1 MAGIMGRRKR
11 RAAVALHVPELTHA
25 VKRVAGSNRRP
36 CPPFTVGNRPIP
48 IRQRYMR
55 QPRAISMVRC
65 GVFSAYK
72 ARSRHHTFQSRSA
85 TIRIGTFCHPAS
97 VDEESYKVEPRL
109 VKPSSSRWC
118 PLDALRSFRDAS
130 PEAARGRSWG
140 PFVKPGCCGTNP
152 ASIKV
157 LVSS

>member
-72 ARSRHHTFQSRSA
+72 ARSQQHTFQSRSA
-85 TIRIGTFCHPAS
+85 TIKIGTFCHPA
-97 VDEESYKVEPRL
+97 L
-109 VKPSSSRWC
+109 VSTRSHRTQACEAVQFPVV
-118 PLDALRSFRDAS
+118 SFRGFAILPGWKSGSRPGAGAGGRASSPDAVERTT
-130 PEAARGRSWG
+130 P
-140 PFVKPGCCGTNP
+140 
-152 ASIKV
+152 
-157 LVSS
+157 